1 MQNRLMS
8 TMDSNENM
16 AEVSSV
22 LRCGSSQAIEPSNT
36 DSSKTN
42 KRKRSEIWNHYC
54 EERSR
59 EDLARM
65 VILQEMPFTT
75 VEHPAFQMFI
85 RNLRPEFH
93 IVSRTTLSSDC
104 FKTYEKEKRRL
115 EDLFKTN
122 CGRISLTSDMWTSNQ
137 TLGYMCLTAHYI
149 TNDWKLKKHIINFKL
164 VPSPHT
170 GLVISDAIANCIL
183 SWNIE
188 KRLGSITL
196 DNLSANTVVATELQ
210 KQFRKDLL
218 LDGKFFHVRCCAHIL
233 NLIVKDGLKVVEG
246 AIHRIREA
254 VKYIKSSQ
262 GRLELFMGI
271 VKQFKMN
278 GKKRIC
284 IDVPTRWNST
294 YLMLNDAIEFK
305 DVFMRLVARDPNF
318 DNAPTEEDWSQG
330 IIICNFL
337 KVFHLITEV
346 FSQTKNPTANLYFY
360 EIWRINML
368 LIEESRSSNAV
379 VMMMALKMQEKFDK
393 YWKECSHILAVGVVL
408 DPRHKMNLIIYCFHT
423 IHGNGD
429 RASFEIN
436 KVREV
441 LQTFYDNYAILYGT
455 NVSLVQVDERVSTS
469 QGGRDENRFMHGYK
483 EFIHGVQVTQPSKS
497 ELETYLEEKVHPLED
512 QNFDILQYWKFNE
525 SKYPILSRMV
535 RDILAIP
542 VSTVASESAFSTAG
556 RVLDDFRSSLS
567 PNTVEVLICAQDWLR
582 DSLPHLADIPPPHTK
597 YKVEDYET
605 VVDIN
610 TDD

>member
-1 MQNRLMS
+1 
-8 TMDSNENM
+8 MDSNENM
-16 AEVSSV
+16 VEVSSV
-22 LRCGSSQAIEPSNT
+22 LRYGSSQAIEPSNT

-75 VEHPAFQMFI
+75 IEHPAFQMFI

-278 GKKRIC
+278 
-284 IDVPTRWNST
+284 
-294 YLMLNDAIEFK
+294 
-305 DVFMRLVARDPNF
+305 
-318 DNAPTEEDWSQG
+318 
-330 IIICNFL
+330 
-337 KVFHLITEV
+337 
-346 FSQTKNPTANLYFY
+346 
-360 EIWRINML
+360 
-368 LIEESRSSNAV
+368 ESRSSNAV

-408 DPRHKMNLIIYCFHT
+408 DPRHKMNLIIYCFQT

-483 EFIHGVQVTQPSKS
+483 EFIHGVQVIQPSKS

-512 QNFDILQYWKFNE
+512 QNCDILQYWKFNE
-525 SKYPILSRMV
+525 SKYPILSRMHCWQG
-535 RDILAIP
+535 
-542 VSTVASESAFSTAG
+542 FG
-556 RVLDDFRSSLS
+556 
-567 PNTVEVLICAQDWLR
+567 
-582 DSLPHLADIPPPHTK
+582 
-597 YKVEDYET
+597 
-605 VVDIN
+605 
-610 TDD
+610 

>member
-1 MQNRLMS
+1 
-8 TMDSNENM
+8 MDSNENM

-22 LRCGSSQAIEPSNT
+22 LCYGSSQAIEHSNT

-65 VILQEMPFTT
+65 
-75 VEHPAFQMFI
+75 
-85 RNLRPEFH
+85 
-93 IVSRTTLSSDC
+93 
-104 FKTYEKEKRRL
+104 
-115 EDLFKTN
+115 
-122 CGRISLTSDMWTSNQ
+122 
-137 TLGYMCLTAHYI
+137 
-149 TNDWKLKKHIINFKL
+149 
-164 VPSPHT
+164 
-170 GLVISDAIANCIL
+170 
-183 SWNIE
+183 
-188 KRLGSITL
+188 
-196 DNLSANTVVATELQ
+196 
-210 KQFRKDLL
+210 
-218 LDGKFFHVRCCAHIL
+218 
-233 NLIVKDGLKVVEG
+233 DGLKVVEG
-246 AIHRIREA
+246 AIHRIRKV

-271 VKQFKMN
+271 VKQFKTN

-284 IDVPTRWNST
+284 IDVPTRWNSI

-379 VMMMALKMQEKFDK
+379 VMMMALKMQEKIDK

-408 DPRHKMNLIIYCFHT
+408 DPRHKMNLIIYCFQT

-535 RDILAIP
+535 RDILTIP
-542 VSTVASESAFSTAG
+542 ISTVASESAFSTAG
-556 RVLDDFRSSLS
+556 RILDDFRSSLS
-567 PNTVEVLICAQDWLR
+567 PNTVEIFHFLIQNTRLKITKLLLILIPMISLCCCGRMDEENCGSLYMFLVIAKLDDNARLLDFTEKLEAACIGTVESGKMTKDLALLNHGPKVTRDQWL
-582 DSLPHLADIPPPHTK
+582 
-597 YKVEDYET
+597 
-605 VVDIN
+605 N
-610 TDD
+610 TEEFIDAVAEELRARLLGK